1 MEYEKSMLCKT
12 ILKHGNN
19 KGLFCLRKNCNIK
32 NHNNIAVYL
41 NLPKEIVDKLEK
53 RKSVFDYYKLV
64 DTFEF
69 FSNEQNILTDK
80 YESNIMFIFNA
91 LFETKKNAIKLVLF
105 VYIYKLLDLPLFKSM
120 FANTNF
126 YEIANIKLKEFTRCK
141 SLKYKVFIEYINKT
155 FVSDER
161 FFNLENLS

>member
-12 ILKHGNN
+12 ILKRGNN

-53 RKSVFDYYKLV
+53 HKNLFDYYKLV
-64 DTFEF
+64 DTLEF

-80 YESNIMFIFNA
+80 YESNIMCIFNI

-105 VYIYKLLDLPLFKSM
+105 IYIYKLLDLPLFKSI
-120 FANTNF
+120 FVNTNF
-126 YEIANIKLKEFTRCK
+126 YEIANTKLKEFSRCK

-161 FFNLENLS
+161 FFCRNNLS

>member
-12 ILKHGNN
+12 ILKRGN

-41 NLPKEIVDKLEK
+41 NLPKEIVDKLEN

-80 YESNIMFIFNA
+80 YESNIMFIFKT
-91 LFETKKNAIKLVLF
+91 LFETSL
-105 VYIYKLLDLPLFKSM
+105 IYLYL
-120 FANTNF
+120 
-126 YEIANIKLKEFTRCK
+126 
-141 SLKYKVFIEYINKT
+141 
-155 FVSDER
+155 
-161 FFNLENLS
+161 